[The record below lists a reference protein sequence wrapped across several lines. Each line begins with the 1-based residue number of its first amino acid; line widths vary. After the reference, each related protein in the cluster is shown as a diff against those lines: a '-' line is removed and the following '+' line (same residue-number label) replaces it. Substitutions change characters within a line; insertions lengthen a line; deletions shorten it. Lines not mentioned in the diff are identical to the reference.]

1 MLITVIAPFY
11 NEADTVTEFYRRL
24 SKTLQK
30 LPDFNFELIFIND
43 GSSDET
49 LPQLI
54 KLQSKDN
61 RIKLINFSRNFGHQA
76 AIIAGIRH
84 ASGDAAIIIDSDLQ
98 DPPELIPDMIQKW
111 FDGWDVIYGKRK
123 KRKGEGLIKKFT
135 AYLYYRFINFLSE
148 VEIPK
153 DTGDFRLIDKKVINV
168 IKSLEE
174 YNVYLRGLVSWTGFK
189 QCAVEYIREKRYGG
203 KSKYS
208 LKKMLNLAFDGITS
222 FSTRPL
228 RLALQLGTFS
238 IFVGLALVIYT
249 LVNKFINPEVII
261 KGWSSLLITIVFFG
275 GIQLFTIGIIGE
287 YVGKIYKETKK
298 RPLYIIKERLGFEEN
313 KINNS

>member
-24 SKTLQK
+24 RKTLQK

-189 QCAVEYIREKRYGG
+189 QCAIEYVREKRYGG

-298 RPLYIIKERLGFEEN
+298 RPLYIIKERLG
-313 KINNS
+313 